1 MPLSH
6 LLTHDSMIKINSL
19 SFLDKATLVLAVA
32 LLLCLFPLPY
42 GFYTIIRFA
51 VSIIAGCWAY
61 QFYKNNKIPLTIIAG
76 AIVILFQP
84 LIKIVLDRT
93 TWNILDVILAILCII
108 MVWLPKKQSIQD

>member
-1 MPLSH
+1 
-6 LLTHDSMIKINSL
+6 MIKINSL
-19 SFLDKATLVLAVA
+19 SFLDKATLLLAVA

-42 GFYTIIRFA
+42 GFYTIIRLA

-61 QFYKNNKIPLTIIAG
+61 HFYKNSKVPLAIIAG

-93 TWNILDVILAILCII
+93 TWNTLDVILAILLVLLVFTQNRQPI
-108 MVWLPKKQSIQD
+108 KD